1 MNAFWQRFV
10 SPKGGVKMGDLR
22 KRSCARD
29 GFSLVEILVAVAII
43 GVLVG
48 LLLPAV
54 QQVRESARRITCRNN
69 LRQIGLGMAHFAS
82 SHRERFPPGR
92 VQKGN
97 FKTVSW
103 SGFFLDY
110 MEQPE
115 QQATWSPV
123 SDPNVATADSR
134 LFLNADFRAAIN
146 RPATTTKLNFYLCPS
161 VSREEAS
168 RQQGRIVTAG
178 EYAGMACIDYSG
190 NAGVNPDE
198 PQFRLPSG
206 QPYAAGNGVLLTE
219 EVSSLSQGV
228 PYHAITDGLSKTM
241 SLFEWSGVGLGGG
254 AGRGIW
260 ASGLNCNYVGHNNMT
275 PPIINAEPD
284 DVWDEGPNVPMFSDH
299 PGGVNVL
306 LCDGSSRFLNES
318 TEQRLVTALASRAG
332 GEVQ

>member
-1 MNAFWQRFV
+1 
-10 SPKGGVKMGDLR
+10 MGALR
-22 KRSCARD
+22 DRGCRRA

-43 GVLVG
+43 GVLVS

-54 QQVRESARRITCRNN
+54 QQVRESARRMACQNN

-168 RQQGRIVTAG
+168 RQRGRIVTAG
-178 EYAGMACIDYSG
+178 EYEGMACIDYSG

-219 EVSSLSQGV
+219 EVTSLSHGV
-228 PYHAITDGLSKTM
+228 PYRAITDGLSKTG

-260 ASGLNCNYVGHNNMT
+260 ASGLNCNYVGHNSMT

-306 LCDGSSRFLNES
+306 LCDGSTRFLNES
-318 TEQRLVTALASRAG
+318 TNKNLVTALASRAG